1 MYYSLGIKYA
11 EEDFENFTGV
21 ETQLSNSFHLIVYVA
36 FWFARPCNGKMP
48 KIKDEKETL
57 RSKKKSLTWES
68 FNSCTQGCYWE
79 TRDFLQSLF

>member
-36 FWFARPCNGKMP
+36 F
-48 KIKDEKETL
+48 
-57 RSKKKSLTWES
+57 
-68 FNSCTQGCYWE
+68 
-79 TRDFLQSLF
+79 